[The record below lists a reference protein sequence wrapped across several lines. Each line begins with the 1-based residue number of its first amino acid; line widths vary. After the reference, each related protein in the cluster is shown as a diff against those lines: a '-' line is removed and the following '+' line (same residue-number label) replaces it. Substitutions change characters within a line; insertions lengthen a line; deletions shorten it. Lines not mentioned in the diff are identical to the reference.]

1 MHAKCDSTCTRLS
14 QIHDLSFYFFQ
25 LEDLP
30 HIVLVEILRHLDANA
45 LRKVS
50 RISRKL
56 QEVAHSTPKLWSKSS
71 LFIATDSDESIF
83 Q

>member
-1 MHAKCDSTCTRLS
+1 MHGKCDSTCTRLS
-14 QIHDLSFYFFQ
+14 QIHNLSFYFFQ

-56 QEVAHSTPKLWSKSS
+56 QEVAHSTKAVYAKAVVKEL
-71 LFIATDSDESIF
+71 SIYSH
-83 Q
+83 